1 MAATHIHRV
10 QVEFGDCDP
19 AQIVYFPNFFR
30 WFDASTFNFFHS
42 CGLSPW
48 RELEAVHGLIG
59 FPVVDVSCKFVRPAT
74 VGDRL
79 EVHTTLEEWRDK
91 SFVIKH
97 ELRRDG
103 ELLAEG
109 REIRVFAKR
118 DPADSSR
125 IKAVPAPEEIRRMTG

>member
-1 MAATHIHRV
+1 MPVTHIHSV

-30 WFDASTFNFFHS
+30 WFDASTFNFFRH
-42 CGLSPW
+42 CGLPPW
-48 RELEAVHGLIG
+48 RELEDVHGLIG

-118 DPADSSR
+118 DPADPSR
-125 IKAVPAPEEIRRMTG
+125 IKAVPAPEQIRRMTG